1 MLGNQEYAGTR
12 AVSLKK
18 AREVP
23 GHRLE
28 VVRYQNSILF
38 SRLSQNF
45 GIGNTFQSRLMRR
58 EKIKPTLTQ
67 PTTSHDGMAQ
77 TGIGEESNHW
87 SVWPCRNL
95 STCPINLVS
104 QFLRGGISFAELVL
118 NALPLYQVF
127 LNFFPVAQAERN
139 RAMNLLKAQRRIK
152 RANGL
157 SGFAALKF

>member
-1 MLGNQEYAGTR
+1 MLGNQEYAWTR

-18 AREVP
+18 IREVP
-23 GHRLE
+23 GHGLE
-28 VVRYQNSILF
+28 VVRNQDSVLF
-38 SRLSQNF
+38 SRSGQNF

-95 STCPINLVS
+95 STCPINL
-104 QFLRGGISFAELVL
+104 
-118 NALPLYQVF
+118 
-127 LNFFPVAQAERN
+127 
-139 RAMNLLKAQRRIK
+139 
-152 RANGL
+152 L
-157 SGFAALKF
+157 S